1 MNIDKHRQ
9 ILHEWGEITSRA
21 RRIEQLQLEIGKL
34 KDEILN
40 HQRNI
45 TDIQDDEEGTANAPG
60 AANVRDELTTGT
72 TGRTHP

>member
-34 KDEILN
+34 KDEILL

-60 AANVRDELTTGT
+60 AANVGNELTTGT
-72 TGRTHP
+72 T

>member
-34 KDEILN
+34 KDEILI

-45 TDIQDDEEGTANAPG
+45 TDIQDDEEGTADASR
-60 AANVRDELTTGT
+60 AADVGDKFPTGT
-72 TGRTHP
+72 PGGTTK